1 MSVCTCYL
9 SDTGLVREAGAYCI
23 AAMLSRPD
31 IQHVYLADYVLY
43 CRDVTNKWLTIF
55 NIKNDSSA
63 SVSTSASVVS
73 SSASKLPATHTV
85 NPTTV
90 TVSATHTVNPTTATF
105 QMIGVLYSLC
115 QIFKKGDRL
124 KLIKIA
130 KDVLNLL
137 LDIPQE
143 IVCNQTILRKLLTKL
158 HGKVALILL
167 PPKETTWC
175 YSRGK
180 RSLNIAITTSAKEV
194 DASDTSITAVIPP
207 LPPVPFS
214 SNTEQKAADK
224 EDITTSTEEEEIEF
238 IDEIEEIIDLLLT
251 NLRDKDTIVRWSAA
265 KNIGRIAMRLPPE
278 YSQDIIDSVL
288 LLFDDTDSDASW
300 HGACLASAELA
311 RRNIL
316 APFVVEHKLINIIKV
331 AIKFDILKGHN
342 SIGSNVRDAGC
353 YMCWSLGHSYDPLVM
368 SNYIHELGK
377 TAYVLCVFVFVCMYV
392 VFINQSIHHC
402 CYYYFIFF
410 TEGNL

>member
-1 MSVCTCYL
+1 M
-9 SDTGLVREAGAYCI
+9 
-23 AAMLSRPD
+23 
-31 IQHVYLADYVLY
+31 
-43 CRDVTNKWLTIF
+43 
-55 NIKNDSSA
+55 
-63 SVSTSASVVS
+63 
-73 SSASKLPATHTV
+73 
-85 NPTTV
+85 
-90 TVSATHTVNPTTATF
+90 
-105 QMIGVLYSLC
+105 
-115 QIFKKGDRL
+115 
-124 KLIKIA
+124 
-130 KDVLNLL
+130 
-137 LDIPQE
+137 
-143 IVCNQTILRKLLTKL
+143 
-158 HGKVALILL
+158 ALILL
-167 PPKETTWC
+167 PPKETTRC

-180 RSLNIAITTSAKEV
+180 RSLNIAITTSTKV
-194 DASDTSITAVIPP
+194 DDASDTSITAVTPS

-214 SNTEQKAADK
+214 NNTEHKAADK
-224 EDITTSTEEEEIEF
+224 EDISTSTEEEEEEIEF

-377 TAYVLCVFVFVCMYV
+377 TAYVLCVCVFVCS
-392 VFINQSIHHC
+392 VFINQSLLLLLLHLLDSGKLVIMVVVIYCH
-402 CYYYFIFF
+402 
-410 TEGNL
+410 